1 MRNNLFKILLLI
13 FILISCSDD
22 MKNVNNLK
30 NESSPYLLQHIENPV
45 NWNPWDKKYL
55 RQAKKE
61 NKLVVISIGYASCH
75 WCHVMERESFQDTE
89 VAELM
94 NEKFISIKVDRE
106 ERPDIDQVYMNAV
119 QLITGSGGWP
129 LNVVTL
135 PDGRPIWGG
144 TYFSKEQW
152 SSALKQISEL
162 YESEPEKFISY
173 AEKVQEGINSLNIV
187 ESKTNSFE
195 NIDLSKYS
203 ESLLQNIDEEYG
215 GFKGAPKFMMPNN
228 LEFLLRY
235 SIQEKQENSKNK
247 ILKSLDMMAYG
258 GIFDHVEGGFSRY
271 STDERWHVPHFEKML
286 YDNGQL
292 MSLYSVGYK
301 ISKNE
306 LYKQTIYKIHEY
318 INSEM
323 KDFSGGYYSS
333 LDADSKLED
342 GSYAE
347 GEYYTWRKEE
357 LEKIIQDNFDLFSEY
372 FNINEYGFW
381 EEENKY
387 ILTKTISDQEFI
399 KKNNLQ
405 HREFNKIKS
414 IWLNKLKIARKKK
427 KKPSLDYKII
437 TSWNGLMISG
447 YVNAY
452 KAINDE
458 VFMNEAINAG
468 EFIYSNLV
476 KEDGGLFH
484 NYVNG
489 QSKIN
494 GYLEDYAMV
503 IQASLDIYEISLN
516 QIWIERALKLS
527 EYVINNFS
535 SNDSELFYFTSR
547 KDEDLISR
555 SVEFRDNVIPSSNSI
570 MAKNLFR
577 LYHYFDKEEYYERSK
592 NMSLSV
598 TQEFEAYPSGYSNWF
613 DLIYNLKS
621 NYYEVAVVGE
631 NALEKVKQIN
641 SKYIPNKLIIG
652 STTENN
658 LPLLK
663 NRFIKD
669 KTLIYVCVN
678 KACKMPTESIEESVS
693 LINY

>member
-1 MRNNLFKILLLI
+1 
-13 FILISCSDD
+13 
-22 MKNVNNLK
+22 
-30 NESSPYLLQHIENPV
+30 
-45 NWNPWDKKYL
+45 
-55 RQAKKE
+55 
-61 NKLVVISIGYASCH
+61 
-75 WCHVMERESFQDTE
+75 
-89 VAELM
+89 
-94 NEKFISIKVDRE
+94 
-106 ERPDIDQVYMNAV
+106 
-119 QLITGSGGWP
+119 
-129 LNVVTL
+129 
-135 PDGRPIWGG
+135 
-144 TYFSKEQW
+144 
-152 SSALKQISEL
+152 
-162 YESEPEKFISY
+162 
-173 AEKVQEGINSLNIV
+173 
-187 ESKTNSFE
+187 
-195 NIDLSKYS
+195 
-203 ESLLQNIDEEYG
+203 
-215 GFKGAPKFMMPNN
+215 
-228 LEFLLRY
+228 
-235 SIQEKQENSKNK
+235 
-247 ILKSLDMMAYG
+247 
-258 GIFDHVEGGFSRY
+258 
-271 STDERWHVPHFEKML
+271 
-286 YDNGQL
+286 
-292 MSLYSVGYK
+292 MSLYSVGYR
-301 ISKNE
+301 ISKSE

-452 KAINDE
+452 KAIDDE
-458 VFMNEAINAG
+458 VFKNEAINEG

-494 GYLEDYAMV
+494 GYLEYYAMV

-555 SVEFRDNVIPSSNSI
+555 SVEFRDNVILRVIQLWQKIYLGYITILIKGNI
-570 MAKNLFR
+570 M
-577 LYHYFDKEEYYERSK
+577 
-592 NMSLSV
+592 
-598 TQEFEAYPSGYSNWF
+598 
-613 DLIYNLKS
+613 
-621 NYYEVAVVGE
+621 
-631 NALEKVKQIN
+631 
-641 SKYIPNKLIIG
+641 
-652 STTENN
+652 
-658 LPLLK
+658 
-663 NRFIKD
+663 KD
-669 KTLIYVCVN
+669 QK
-678 KACKMPTESIEESVS
+678 K
-693 LINY
+693 